1 MLISSRIS
9 TYPYTWR
16 IDHRQHHLVIL
27 TLSGTRGAVTI
38 LLCIIISSSYLRSG
52 PAAYV
57 AENHRRA
64 IPRQDFNRLLL
75 ILNSSFA
82 FRSYSQIEM
91 RRRAKVILVG
101 ELLTD
106 LEYFSQLY
114 SHTAILYHLKK
125 PLQ

>member
-1 MLISSRIS
+1 MLISSCIS

-16 IDHRQHHLVIL
+16 GDHRQHHLVIF

-38 LLCIIISSSYLRSG
+38 RLCIIISRSYLRSWF
-52 PAAYV
+52 AAYF

-64 IPRQDFNRLLL
+64 ISRQDLNRLLL

-82 FRSYSQIEM
+82 FRSYSQVKM
-91 RRRAKVILVG
+91 RCRAKVILVG

-106 LEYFSQLY
+106 FEHFS
-114 SHTAILYHLKK
+114 
-125 PLQ
+125 